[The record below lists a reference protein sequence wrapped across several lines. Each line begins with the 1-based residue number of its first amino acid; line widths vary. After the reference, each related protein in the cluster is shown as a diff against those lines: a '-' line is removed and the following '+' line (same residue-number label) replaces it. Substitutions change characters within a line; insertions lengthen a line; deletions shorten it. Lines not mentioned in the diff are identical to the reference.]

1 MTKCLYIRNMPDLS
15 EEELRGLREAL
26 AQYAILRKAAGRRSG
41 SLQRLL
47 SSFLAAKYE
56 NGIRPIPTVAED
68 YQKGDIEY
76 RIEDGSFRHPVR
88 DPPIRNRIP
97 EEEYQQ
103 QEAAIAADQI
113 RRNH

>member
-1 MTKCLYIRNMPDLS
+1 MKCLYIRNMPDLS
-15 EEELRGLREAL
+15 EEELFGLREAL
-26 AQYAILRKAAGRRSG
+26 AQYAILRKAAGCRSG

-47 SSFLAAKYE
+47 SSFMATKYA

-88 DPPIRNRIP
+88 DPPNRIRIP
-97 EEEYQQ
+97 ADYQ